1 MDLLVRPSPFRGAK
15 GDIAILEA
23 TLVLRQAGIITLL
36 LAAMTLTAI
45 ARNQDEPTAQTLLLI
60 GRYEEAAE
68 RFTADLEKEPAAA
81 IGLAR
86 CHTATGKREEAQRTL
101 EAAAAR
107 FDQSA
112 DVQAELALAAFERGD
127 HEPAGKHAAAALALD
142 KDCVLARWV
151 EAELLRTSGKL
162 DEAQRAYAWFIGY
175 HNRARK
181 LDDPWKLVWIGRAAA
196 QHARWTRNSN
206 QFRRLVSD
214 LFPSASRIEPKFWPA
229 RLEAARLFLE
239 KYNEPDAASE
249 LDRALA
255 INPSAAELHAAKAAM
270 ALDRFDL
277 ATAKT
282 AIERALEINPQLLWA
297 HQLQADLLFADVKPA
312 EAIDVLEQARQL
324 NPRDEATLGRLLAAY
339 LVVDGKSEGKLSVRG
354 QQIMNDVSQR
364 NPRCGEVFLA
374 AGEALDRMRRYPL
387 AAEYFRAA
395 HERMPQLIS
404 TRGQLGLVL
413 MRLGEEAE
421 AAKLLEESFA
431 IDPFNLRIKNMLEVL
446 DHLKNYAVLETDH
459 FILKFD
465 RGQDELLARYAAKY
479 LEDEV
484 YPELTKEF
492 GFAPEGKTLIEIFSR
507 GDNTSGHSWFS
518 ARMVGL
524 PFIGTVGACAGKMVA
539 ITSPGELEKKYNWAH
554 VLKHEYTHVLN
565 LQQTNFN
572 IPHWLT
578 EGLAVQQEDE
588 PRPRDWTALLA
599 RRAKAG
605 ELFTLDDIT
614 LGFVR
619 PKSSEDWTLAY
630 CQSELYVE
638 FMLATYGD
646 NATQKLLTA
655 YADRLSTP
663 QAIERCF
670 GVKQPEFEAA
680 YRAFLDKA
688 LAESPAAAAPAKP
701 TLAELQRQV
710 EEKPDDA
717 DIAAQLALA
726 WLDRDDKPQARR
738 WAIAAQKLKA
748 NHPLAAYVLARLQLS
763 IGDAEAAMKL
773 LEGALD
779 REAPGEELLALLASL
794 KLQAGDAA
802 AAEELYQLGDKH
814 FPASDRWIKGL
825 ARIYLQSNDAA
836 KLAPV
841 LVRWIELE
849 PENLTLHKKLA
860 RLALDRSDFADAEAR
875 ATIALQHDVQDAESH
890 ALLAAALAG
899 KENRPEAVTEYQTA
913 IQLESRQPE
922 WHAQVAALLIQLQR
936 REEARK
942 AVAALR
948 ELDPDHP
955 ELAELDKSLSP

>member
-1 MDLLVRPSPFRGAK
+1 
-15 GDIAILEA
+15 
-23 TLVLRQAGIITLL
+23 VLQQAGFIALA
-36 LAAMTLTAI
+36 LAAMALPAI
-45 ARNQDEPTAQTLLLI
+45 ARSQEEPTAQTLLLI
-60 GRYEEAAE
+60 GRYDEAAE
-68 RFTADLEKEPAAA
+68 RFAAEQEKEPAAA

-86 CHTATGKREEAQRTL
+86 CQTATGKREEARQTL
-101 EAAAAR
+101 ESAAAR
-107 FDQSA
+107 FDKSA
-112 DVQAELALAAFERGD
+112 EVQAELALAALERGD
-127 HEPAGKHAAAALALD
+127 HEPAGKHAAVAQALD
-142 KDCVLARWV
+142 KDCVLARWI
-151 EAELLRTSGKL
+151 EAELLRTCGKL

-175 HNRARK
+175 HNRAKK
-181 LDDPWKLVWIGRAAA
+181 LDDPWKLIWIGRAAA

-206 QFRRLVSD
+206 QFRRLVGD
-214 LFPSASRIEPKFWPA
+214 LFPSAARIEPKFWPA

-239 KYNEPDAASE
+239 KYNEADAASE
-249 LDRALA
+249 IDAALA

-282 AIERALEINPQLLWA
+282 AIDRALEINPQLLWA
-297 HQLQADLLFADVKPA
+297 HHLRADLLFADVKPA

-324 NPRDEATLGRLLAAY
+324 NPRDEATLGRLLAAR
-339 LVVDGKSEGKLSVRG
+339 LVVDGKSAGKLSVRG
-354 QQIMNDVSQR
+354 QQIVNDVTQR
-364 NPRCGEVFLA
+364 NPRCGAVFLA
-374 AGEALDRMRRYPL
+374 AGEALSRMRRFPL
-387 AAEYFRAA
+387 AAENFRTA

-413 MRLGEEAE
+413 MRLGQEAE

-465 RGQDELLARYAAKY
+465 RGQDGLLASYAARY
-479 LEDEV
+479 LEEEV

-492 GFAPEGKTLIEIFSR
+492 GFVPADKTLIEIFSR
-507 GDNTSGHSWFS
+507 EGNTSGHSWFS

-539 ITSPGELEKKYNWAH
+539 ITSPGELEEKYNWAH

-565 LQQTNFN
+565 LQQTDFN

-578 EGLAVQQEDE
+578 EGLAVQQEGQS
-588 PRPRDWTALLA
+588 RPRDWTAVLA

-646 NATQKLLTA
+646 DATQKLLAA

-663 QAIERCF
+663 QAVERCF

-680 YRAFLDKA
+680 YRVFLDKE
-688 LAESPAAAAPAKP
+688 LAGTPAAAARPKP

-717 DIAAQLALA
+717 DLAAQLAVA

-763 IGDAEAAMKL
+763 IGDAEAAVTL
-773 LEGALD
+773 LDGALD

-794 KLQAGDAA
+794 KLQAGDTA
-802 AAEELYQLGDKH
+802 AAEGLYQLGDRH

-825 ARIYLQSNDAA
+825 ARIHLQSNDAA

-841 LVRWIELE
+841 LARWSELE
-849 PENLTLHKKLA
+849 PDNLALHKKLA
-860 RLALDRSDFADAEAR
+860 RLALDRSDFATAEAR
-875 ATIALQHDVQDAESH
+875 ATTTLRHDVQDAESH

-899 KENRPEAVTEYQTA
+899 QDKRSPAVDEYQTA
-913 IQLESRQPE
+913 IQLEGRQPE
-922 WHAQVAALLIQLQR
+922 WHAKLAALLIQLQR
-936 REEARK
+936 KEEARK
-942 AVAALR
+942 VVAALR

-955 ELAELDKSLSP
+955 VLAELEKSLPP

>member
-1 MDLLVRPSPFRGAK
+1 VHQ
-15 GDIAILEA
+15 
-23 TLVLRQAGIITLL
+23 QAGIIALV
-36 LAAMTLTAI
+36 LAAVALPAI
-45 ARNQDEPTAQTLLLI
+45 ARGEDEPTAQTLFLI
-60 GRYEEAAE
+60 GRYDEAAE
-68 RFTADLEKEPAAA
+68 RFTAELEKEPAAA

-86 CHTATGKREEAQRTL
+86 CQTATGKREEAKQTL

-112 DVQAELALAAFERGD
+112 EVQAELALAAFEQGD
-127 HEPAGKHAAAALALD
+127 HEPAGKHAAAAMALD

-151 EAELLRTSGKL
+151 ESELFRTSGKL

-175 HNRARK
+175 HNRAKK
-181 LDDPWKLVWIGRAAA
+181 LDDPWKLVWIARAAA

-214 LFPSASRIEPKFWPA
+214 LLPSARRIEPKFWPA
-229 RLEAARLFLE
+229 HLEAARLFLE
-239 KYNEPDAASE
+239 KYNEADALAE
-249 LDRALA
+249 INAALA
-255 INPSAAELHAAKAAM
+255 INPNAADLHAAKAAM

-277 ATAKT
+277 ATASS
-282 AIERALEINPQLLWA
+282 ALDRAMEINPQLLWA
-297 HQLQADLLFADVKPA
+297 RQLRADLLFADVKPA
-312 EAIDVLEQARQL
+312 EAIDVLEKAREL
-324 NPRDEATLGRLLAAY
+324 NPRDEATHGRLLAAY

-354 QQIMNDVSQR
+354 QQIVNDVTQR
-364 NPRCGEVFLA
+364 NAHCGEVFLA

-413 MRLGEEAE
+413 MRLGQEAE

-431 IDPFNLRIKNMLEVL
+431 IDPFNVRVKNMLEVL

-465 RGQDELLARYAAKY
+465 RGADELLARYAAKY
-479 LEDEV
+479 LEEEA
-484 YPELTKEF
+484 YPELTKQF
-492 GFAPEGKTLIEIFSR
+492 GFAPKNKTLIEIFSR
-507 GDNTSGHSWFS
+507 GGNTSGHSWFS

-524 PFIGTVGACAGKMVA
+524 PFIGTVGACAGEMIA
-539 ITSPGELEKKYNWAH
+539 ITSPGELEKPYNWAH
-554 VLKHEYTHVLN
+554 VLRHEYTHVLN
-565 LQQTNFN
+565 LQQTDFN

-578 EGLAVQQEDE
+578 EGLAVQQEGQ
-588 PRPRDWTALLA
+588 PRPRDWTAVLA
-599 RRAKAG
+599 RRTKAG

-619 PKSSEDWTLAY
+619 PKSSDDWTLAY

-638 FMLATYGD
+638 FMLETYGED
-646 NATQKLLTA
+646 ATQKLLAA
-655 YADRLSTP
+655 YANRLSTP
-663 QAIERCF
+663 QAVERCF
-670 GVKQPEFEAA
+670 GVKQQEFETA

-688 LAESPAAAAPAKP
+688 LADSPAAAAAAKP

-726 WLDRDDKPQARR
+726 WLDRDDRPQARR
-738 WAIAAQKLKA
+738 WAISAQKRKP

-763 IGDAEAAMKL
+763 IGDAEAAVKL

-779 REAPGEELLALLASL
+779 RQSPSEELLALLASL
-794 KLQAGDAA
+794 KLQAGDA
-802 AAEELYQLGDKH
+802 EFEGLYQLGDKH
-814 FPASDRWIKGL
+814 FPGSDRWIKGL
-825 ARIYLQSNDAA
+825 ARIYLQSNDTA

-841 LVRWIELE
+841 LARWSELE

-860 RLALDRSDFADAEAR
+860 RLALDRTDFADAEAR
-875 ATIALQHDVQDAESH
+875 ATTALRHDVQDAESH
-890 ALLAAALAG
+890 ALLAASLAG
-899 KENRPEAVTEYQTA
+899 KHHRAESVTEYQTA
-913 IQLESRQPE
+913 IQLESRQPD
-922 WHAQVAALLIQLQR
+922 WHASLAALLIQLQR
-936 REEARK
+936 KEEAK
-942 AVAALR
+942 QAVAALKG
-948 ELDPDHP
+948 LDPDHP
-955 ELAELDKSLSP
+955 QLAELEKSLVP